1 MVIAL
6 VAALCF
12 LAIQRSILL
21 TVLSLFMTYGTVWIN
36 LMISYLDGRGVWLL
50 NQTPVMLL
58 LPVSS
63 MGMAL
68 LSSLTYLELR
78 RSRMRRKTMKAA
90 VCRGL
95 AEGMIP
101 AVAGAVP
108 AIAAAVFMSN
118 EVLRELG
125 NLMFRQILISV
136 WMQILV
142 FPLLMLWAD
151 HGIEKTAYRPGFYR
165 KGNGKSEKENK

>member
-1 MVIAL
+1 MLSGDAVAAEELERLSASDRRYLNVVIAL

-50 NQTPVMLL
+50 NQTPGMLL

-68 LSSLTYLELR
+68 LSSLTYL
-78 RSRMRRKTMKAA
+78 
-90 VCRGL
+90 
-95 AEGMIP
+95 
-101 AVAGAVP
+101 
-108 AIAAAVFMSN
+108 
-118 EVLRELG
+118 
-125 NLMFRQILISV
+125 
-136 WMQILV
+136 
-142 FPLLMLWAD
+142 
-151 HGIEKTAYRPGFYR
+151 
-165 KGNGKSEKENK
+165 